1 MKALELLLCIMLLL
15 FLISFVL
22 TYHSIYLELNSLQ
35 NRAETLTQDTLPER
49 QQSDLE
55 LVALT
60 NHSIVKSVQ
69 SILITTLASLVV
81 SFYLGVT
88 VSRRAGQKEAA
99 LAASIR

>member
-1 MKALELLLCIMLLL
+1 MKALELLLGIMLIL

-22 TYHSIYLELNSLQ
+22 TYHSINLELNSLQ
-35 NRAETLTQDTLPER
+35 NRAAIPTQDTQLER

-60 NHSIVKSVQ
+60 KYSIVKGVQ

-88 VSRRAGQKEAA
+88 LSRKAAQKEAA
-99 LAASIR
+99 PAASNR